1 MEAAL
6 PPLSMVGGMGRLC
19 FYIGIIEARLEVR
32 FWLYSQAGRCDDFVT
47 MGAKA
52 VYRLIILMLA
62 ALLAFAAAAS
72 YIGWRNMREENTE
85 LELGRLRL
93 EDQKAS
99 LEAEKAYKQEYF
111 SRLIYDE
118 EFAARVVREKLGFAE
133 PDEII
138 FRFEDSSPLASAGG
152 GNSASEAVPAPEIQT
167 PADRAARDGAAYLR
181 TTVLERIFSSA
192 FAGSDGDDFETEGEG
207 GEAPPA
213 AELPAQKAG
222 AAEPVREVPSDAPV
236 RGGGGIKIP
245 SGPKPVIF
253 RNI

>member
-1 MEAAL
+1 
-6 PPLSMVGGMGRLC
+6 
-19 FYIGIIEARLEVR
+19 
-32 FWLYSQAGRCDDFVT
+32 

-93 EDQKAS
+93 EEQKAA

-118 EFAARVVREKLGFAE
+118 EFAARVIREKLGFAE

-138 FRFEDSSPLASAGG
+138 FRFEDSSPT
-152 GNSASEAVPAPEIQT
+152 ASERLGDPAPKAATAPESQT
-167 PADRAARDGAAYLR
+167 PAERAARDGAPYLR
-181 TTVLERIFSSA
+181 ATILDRIFSSA
-192 FAGSDGDDFETEGEG
+192 PAGAGGDGFETEGESTDAAPAETPAP
-207 GEAPPA
+207 EAGVAAPSANSPA
-213 AELPAQKAG
+213 AETERGYGGEIKA
-222 AAEPVREVPSDAPV
+222 
-236 RGGGGIKIP
+236 P
-245 SGPKPVIF
+245 SGPNPIIF